1 MILQMIHF
9 TGALNRIT
17 HKDIRMLKIGFEEVF
32 VIKNHKFQG
41 KGTSCN
47 ESGFTLME
55 LLIVLALVA
64 VISMI
69 AVPIYRGY
77 VQGAKITEGL
87 SLASGIQLD
96 AEVFYAMN
104 NRWPNEANTHAEL
117 KLGEPTDYSGNSV
130 ESITIRGNV
139 ITVLY
144 NDEVVGEDGEDV
156 QLILTGDNGGGVIR
170 WQCEGVNMEEEDL
183 PNGCELR

>member
-1 MILQMIHF
+1 
-9 TGALNRIT
+9 
-17 HKDIRMLKIGFEEVF
+17 MLKIVLKNLF
-32 VIKNHKFQG
+32 VIKNYKTWG
-41 KGTSCN
+41 KNFSSD

-87 SLASGIQLD
+87 TLAGGIQLD

-104 NRWPNEANTHAEL
+104 NRWPSEADTHAEL
-117 KLGEPTDYSGNSV
+117 KLGEPTEYRGNSV

-144 NDEVVGEDGEDV
+144 NDEVVGENGEEV
-156 QLILTGDNGGGVIR
+156 QLILTGDSNGGVIR
-170 WQCEGVNMEEEDL
+170 WQCEGVNLQEDDL
-183 PNGCELR
+183 PNGCEIR

>member
-1 MILQMIHF
+1 
-9 TGALNRIT
+9 
-17 HKDIRMLKIGFEEVF
+17 MLKKVSKKVLKKFF
-32 VIKNHKFQG
+32 VIKNYKTQRESS
-41 KGTSCN
+41 SCK

-87 SLASGIQLD
+87 TLASGIQLD

-104 NRWPNEANTHAEL
+104 NRWPSETNTHSEL
-117 KLGEPTDYSGNSV
+117 KLREPSEYSGNSV
-130 ESITIRGNV
+130 ESISIRGNV

-144 NDEVVGEDGEDV
+144 NDEVVGENGEEV
-156 QLILTGDNGGGVIR
+156 QLILTGDSNGGVIR
-170 WQCEGVNMEEEDL
+170 WQCEGVNMQESDL
-183 PNGCELR
+183 PNGCDLR